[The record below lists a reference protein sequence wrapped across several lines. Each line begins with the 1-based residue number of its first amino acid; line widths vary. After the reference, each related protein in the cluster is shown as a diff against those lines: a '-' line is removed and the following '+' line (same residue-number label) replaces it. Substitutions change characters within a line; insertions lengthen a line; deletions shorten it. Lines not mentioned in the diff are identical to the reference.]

1 MPTEA
6 VVNRIKNDGLYFV
19 SLSSGQGGGLGEGSL
34 DFLGHRGVS
43 TTLNW
48 SLSLFGFALATHSF
62 YLQVINNSLYLKGFK
77 DLHGVDEGGPE
88 RRTWDTQV

>member
-19 SLSSGQGGGLGEGSL
+19 SLSSGQGGGLWEVCL

-43 TTLNW
+43 TTLN
-48 SLSLFGFALATHSF
+48 
-62 YLQVINNSLYLKGFK
+62 
-77 DLHGVDEGGPE
+77 
-88 RRTWDTQV
+88 